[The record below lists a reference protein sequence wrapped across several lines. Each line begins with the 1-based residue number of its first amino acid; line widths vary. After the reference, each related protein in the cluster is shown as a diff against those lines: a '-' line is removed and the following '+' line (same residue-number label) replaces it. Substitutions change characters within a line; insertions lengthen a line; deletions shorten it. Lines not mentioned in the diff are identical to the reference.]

1 MSREWDN
8 RAEHQGGIVIDVHRR
23 TVLLVFVASI
33 ALGAGLAWLVKTTFG
48 L

>member
-8 RAEHQGGIVIDVHRR
+8 RAEQQGGITMGMRRR
-23 TVLLVFVASI
+23 TVLMIFVASI
-33 ALGAGLAWLVKTTFG
+33 ALGASVVWLAKTTFG